1 MTARFET
8 PLDSWIGRATCN
20 LSLDSAAQVRA
31 EIVEHFESARE
42 TAIVAGTNAA
52 DADRAALA
60 ALGDARAANCEY
72 RKVLLTSAEA
82 KMLREGNWESRAVC
96 ARPWLKTLMQTVPAI
111 PLTVAFIMMSR
122 GHAAEARLPFLFSVA
137 LFVFLAAPFL
147 PVYTPARARVYRV
160 VKWVTMLALFGLM
173 FGADTLKYS
182 WLVATCL
189 WVPFWTQSSSIHFPR
204 QVPVAQSLKPPY
216 PF

>member
-8 PLDSWIGRATCN
+8 PLDSWIGRATCD

-60 ALGDARAANCEY
+60 ALGDARAANCQY

-82 KMLREGNWESRAVC
+82 KMLREGNWEARAVC
-96 ARPWLKTLMQTVPAI
+96 ARPWLKTIMQAVPAI
-111 PLTVAFIMMSR
+111 PLAVTFVMLSR
-122 GHAAEARLPFLFSVA
+122 GEAAAARLPFLASLA
-137 LFVFLAAPFL
+137 LFMFLAAPFL
-147 PVYTPARARVYRV
+147 PVYTPWRGRVYRAA
-160 VKWVTMLALFGLM
+160 KWAALIAVFVLA
-173 FGADTLKYS
+173 FGADSLKYF
-182 WLVATCL
+182 WLIASCL
-189 WVPFWTQSSSIHFPR
+189 WIPVWTEATRMSIR
-204 QVPVAQSLKPPY
+204 RKLPVAQWPKQLY
-216 PF
+216 L

>member
-8 PLDSWIGRATCN
+8 PLDSWIGRATCD

-60 ALGDARAANCEY
+60 ALGDARAANCQY

-82 KMLREGNWESRAVC
+82 KMLREGNWEARAVC
-96 ARPWLKTLMQTVPAI
+96 ARPWLKTLMQAIPAI
-111 PLTVAFIMMSR
+111 PLAGLDYLKRLSR
-122 GHAAEARLPFLFSVA
+122 SSPSIESV
-137 LFVFLAAPFL
+137 
-147 PVYTPARARVYRV
+147 R
-160 VKWVTMLALFGLM
+160 WE
-173 FGADTLKYS
+173 
-182 WLVATCL
+182 
-189 WVPFWTQSSSIHFPR
+189 
-204 QVPVAQSLKPPY
+204 PPIEKC
-216 PF
+216 